1 MNLKIFDDGKSDIV
15 DVARALCVIQ
25 WPESLVDGFARAL
38 AACNIIFRK
47 LRPDGNVVHGLTLT
61 HGELPVRGSVTH
73 FDRFDVGHPAPDT
86 VVVGEAL
93 LEVLLTQHHK
103 HEPLPEYMRLPHA
116 HTPKSVGGYDYDP
129 HLVVAMAQDGCH
141 HEGED
146 TIMVG
151 TEIFVFATLAHEMQA
166 EGFVVRVAINPDPEE
181 RNATMYIQ
189 GDGYDALVILDL
201 LKVADLVQSGGRAGA
216 TLN

>member
-1 MNLKIFDDGKSDIV
+1 MNSFEDGKADIV
-15 DVARALCVIQ
+15 DVARALCQVQ

-47 LRPDGNVVHGLTLT
+47 LRPEGNVVHGLTLT
-61 HGELPVRGSVTH
+61 HGDLPVRGSVTH
-73 FDRFDVGHPAPDT
+73 FDRFGEGPRPDKI
-86 VVVGEAL
+86 VVGEAL
-93 LEVLLTQHHK
+93 LEVLLVQHHK
-103 HEPLPEYMRLPHA
+103 HGPLPEYMRLPHA
-116 HTPKSVGGYDYDP
+116 YSPVSVVGRDYDP
-129 HLVVAMAQDGCH
+129 SLVSAMAQEGCH
-141 HEGED
+141 HEKED

-166 EGFVVRVAINPDPEE
+166 EGFVVRAAINPDPDE